1 MKKIIALMTDYGY
14 KDPYVGVL
22 KGVIKSINPDAEI
35 IDLTHGVERHNILE
49 AAVMLAVSA
58 RYFPKDTI
66 FVVVVD
72 PGVGGERKS
81 IVIETNNYILVGP
94 DNGCLSLLAEIDGIK
109 RVFDVSNSRY
119 RLPVVS
125 STFHGRDIFAPV
137 AAWISRGIPLE
148 EIGVELK
155 PDEIVRIE
163 IEKPRV
169 DLENRV
175 VDASILYIDVYG
187 NIMTNIDETL
197 LQQVKPA
204 LWSSIQI
211 SVNNRVY
218 ECKYVPSFSWVREGE
233 LACYINSWGFFE
245 IAVFKGDASRLL
257 GARQGERLKLKF
269 S

>member
-1 MKKIIALMTDYGY
+1 VKKIIALMTDYGY